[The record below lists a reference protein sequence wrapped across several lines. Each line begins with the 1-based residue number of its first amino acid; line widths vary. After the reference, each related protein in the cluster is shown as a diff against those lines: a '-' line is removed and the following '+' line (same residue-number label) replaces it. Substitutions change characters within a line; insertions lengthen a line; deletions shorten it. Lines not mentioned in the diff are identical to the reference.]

1 MNNKLYNDRKSFYKK
16 QLKRY
21 RTNKSRIKFL
31 EEMLFLVEMVDR
43 WNDFDKASYEALK
56 DLIQE
61 VKSWES

>member
-1 MNNKLYNDRKSFYKK
+1 MFFYKK

>member
-1 MNNKLYNDRKSFYKK
+1 MNNKLYNDRKAFYKK

-21 RTNKSRIKFL
+21 RTNKSRLNFL

-56 DLIQE
+56 DLIKE